1 MSNRVSP
8 TSFSKPVP
16 SPRQW
21 LEEACELFESGERT
35 KSIKLFLK
43 AASEGVPEAQVNL
56 ANIYD
61 EGDGVKRDFEKA
73 RYWYKRAIKHGA
85 PEAAYNLGVSYLN
98 RGEMRWAKYWL
109 TTAKSM
115 GDDDA
120 AEQLNR
126 IT

>member
-1 MSNRVSP
+1 MSNRASP
-8 TSFSKPVP
+8 KSFTKSAP

-21 LEEACELFESGERT
+21 LEEACELFESGERNR
-35 KSIKLFLK
+35 SIRLFLK

-61 EGDGVKRDFEKA
+61 EGDGVKRNFEKA
-73 RYWYKRAIKHGA
+73 RYWYKHAIKHGA

-98 RGEMRWAKYWL
+98 RGDTRWAKYWL
-109 TTAKSM
+109 ITAKSM
-115 GDDDA
+115 GDNDA

-126 IT
+126 IS

>member
-1 MSNRVSP
+1 MSNRVSS
-8 TSFSKPVP
+8 TNVSKPVP
-16 SPRQW
+16 SPRQL

-35 KSIKLFLK
+35 KSINLFLK

-73 RYWYKRAIKHGA
+73 RHWYKRAIKNGA
-85 PEAAYNLGVSYLN
+85 SEAAYNLGVSYLN

-109 TTAKSM
+109 TTATSM

-120 AEQLNR
+120 AEQLSR
-126 IT
+126 II